1 MYIPN
6 FCIAEVFGV
15 FAKQAFGRWNP
26 HLKKLGTIDKRVYKS
41 LIKQFAADI
50 HNARFFYHYELS
62 RYHILG
68 VDLIAPVDHYYQIRR
83 GTKRRHVPM
92 GTFDQL
98 LVAMGIH
105 LAHIH
110 GHANVAVVSADDRLS
125 DILDKCR
132 EGLPAKTVKK
142 LGLDVAEEVTGK
154 PFSPNIFPMSLNL
167 KEASTAQLTAVLG
180 AWPLPLARLPKVY
193 RWTTV

>member
-1 MYIPN
+1 MAARYLLLDANVAAAYYLPRSHASKRVRERIEIILNSVRSGASEFFLYIPN

-68 VDLIAPVDHYYQIRR
+68 VDLIAPVDH
-83 GTKRRHVPM
+83 
-92 GTFDQL
+92 
-98 LVAMGIH
+98 
-105 LAHIH
+105 
-110 GHANVAVVSADDRLS
+110 
-125 DILDKCR
+125 
-132 EGLPAKTVKK
+132 LPNK
-142 LGLDVAEEVTGK
+142 
-154 PFSPNIFPMSLNL
+154 
-167 KEASTAQLTAVLG
+167 
-180 AWPLPLARLPKVY
+180 AWD
-193 RWTTV
+193 